1 MYKSYGISTTIKSI
15 YSLSAPFVEAHQ
27 SLETIYNLK
36 PSYLRFLRSIHPDF
50 PIRADRLFVQ
60 DGGEIAACSRA
71 FSASSI
77 DDLQQEQM
85 VNADVNEQLYHLNA
99 NLVGLALAE
108 IQNLNPELRQLFD
121 LAIHTVLFCP
131 SGENSEGRSAH
142 GGSSNKCIGLIW
154 LNLKATTSV
163 RDVVEMLIHEL
174 THTLIFIDELTTE
187 HFDYGNLTKKP
198 YWALSSILRRQR
210 PMDKVVH
217 SILVSMEILHA
228 RQTYLPKTNDP
239 VIIHPNSRSLTEN
252 VRNSIESVLSHPLL
266 NDVCKPRSISFM
278 KTALEQLGNL
288 GNAKI

>member
-1 MYKSYGISTTIKSI
+1 MYKSYGISTTIKNI
-15 YSLSAPFVEAHQ
+15 YALSAPFVE
-27 SLETIYNLK
+27 SGERLETISDLK
-36 PSYLRFLRSIHPDF
+36 PSYLRFLRSIHPEF
-50 PIRADRLFVQ
+50 PIRADRMFVR
-60 DGGEIAACSRA
+60 DRLEIAAFSRA

-85 VNADVNEQLYHLNA
+85 VNADVDEKLYQLNA
-99 NLVGLALAE
+99 NLVSLALVE
-108 IQNLNPELRQLFD
+108 IQNVNPELRQLFD

-154 LNLKATTSV
+154 LNLKATTSI

-174 THTLIFIDELTTE
+174 THTLIFIDELTTA
-187 HFDYGNLTKKP
+187 HFEYGNLTKKP
-198 YWALSSILRRQR
+198 YWALSSILKRQR

-217 SILVSMEILHA
+217 SIIVSMEILHA
-228 RQTYLPKTNDP
+228 RKTYLPKTNDP
-239 VIIHPNSRSLTEN
+239 VIIHPDSSSLTMN

-278 KTALEQLGNL
+278 KTALDQLGAL
-288 GNAKI
+288 